1 MSLNIQLNDEV
12 CLEMDRFSL
21 NGGDRDHEDD
31 SGPLDSEAE
40 SADWEESIPNRFEEE
55 DSRMDLP
62 ASSWLGESF
71 REEAEEITPGVDPVS
86 QYFHEMGQVS
96 LLNRPRE
103 ISLFSRLNRD
113 KIRQHKLL
121 TAIPLS
127 IQIWREILHEVAET
141 GTLELFEL
149 KKKYEAGQQAAR
161 QREALVHWRRRANFL
176 LAKVEE
182 LANFSDTSKS
192 NPEWVKIRRIR
203 QDSKKLWFEYPPA
216 PGVFDLLVKKMQVQS
231 RNAEYILR
239 SLREFRNQ
247 KTRGRKQPAMALLS
261 AAIRKAE
268 QQLCEFQKAWGVSP
282 QYVSRAFRIYARLE
296 ERKQLLRN
304 EIVEANLRLVVS
316 IAKKYH
322 HHSLNFLDL
331 IQEGNL
337 GLMRAVDKF
346 DISRNIKFSTYA
358 TWWIRQS
365 ITRGIFAQGK
375 TVRVPEHLSLAA
387 QKLARVRKGLVEQ
400 LCRDPLP
407 EEIAGESRL
416 SVEKVLTVLR
426 TSQETLSLD
435 SPAGPRELQR
445 LNILSDEHLS
455 NPSEITIARDF
466 HAKCRNLLGELSERE
481 KQILCLRYGFV
492 DGSEYTLEEI
502 GNQFM
507 LTRER
512 IRQIEKEALG
522 KLRHAAK
529 SLR

>member
-1 MSLNIQLNDEV
+1 MA
-12 CLEMDRFSL
+12 
-21 NGGDRDHEDD
+21 
-31 SGPLDSEAE
+31 EA
-40 SADWEESIPNRFEEE
+40 
-55 DSRMDLP
+55 
-62 ASSWLGESF
+62 
-71 REEAEEITPGVDPVS
+71 
-86 QYFHEMGQVS
+86 
-96 LLNRPRE
+96 
-103 ISLFSRLNRD
+103 
-113 KIRQHKLL
+113 
-121 TAIPLS
+121 
-127 IQIWREILHEVAET
+127 

-149 KKKYEAGQQAAR
+149 KKEYEAGQQGAR
-161 QREALVHWRRRANFL
+161 QREALVLWRRRAKFL

-192 NPEWVKIRRIR
+192 NPEGVKIRRIR
-203 QDSKKLWFEYPPA
+203 EDSRKLWFEYPPA
-216 PGVFDLLVKKMQVQS
+216 PKVFDLLVKKMQVQS

-247 KTRGRKQPAMALLS
+247 KTRGRKPPALAILS
-261 AAIRKAE
+261 AAIQKAE

-282 QYVSRAFRIYARLE
+282 QYVSRALRIFAKLE
-296 ERKQLLRN
+296 ERKQLLHN

-387 QKLARVRKGLVEQ
+387 QKLARVRRGLVEQ
-400 LCRDPLP
+400 LRRDPLP
-407 EEIAGESRL
+407 DEIARESRL

-445 LNILSDEHLS
+445 LNLLSDENLS

-466 HAKCRNLLGELSERE
+466 HAKCRNLLEELSERE

-529 SLR
+529 CLR

>member
-1 MSLNIQLNDEV
+1 MNIQLNDEV
-12 CLEMDRFSL
+12 CLGMDRFSP
-21 NGGDRDHEDD
+21 NRRDRDQEDY
-31 SGPLDSEAE
+31 SGPLLDSEPE
-40 SADWEESIPNRFEEE
+40 SADWDESAPDRSEEE
-55 DSRMDLP
+55 DGRMDLP
-62 ASSWLGESF
+62 TSSWLGEPF
-71 REEAEEITPGVDPVS
+71 REEVEEITPGVDPVS

-96 LLNRPRE
+96 LLNRSRE
-103 ISLFSRLNRD
+103 ISLFSRLNRN
-113 KIRQHKLL
+113 KVRQQKLL
-121 TAIPLS
+121 AAIPLS
-127 IQIWREILHEVAET
+127 IQLWREILHEVAET
-141 GTLELFEL
+141 GALELFEL
-149 KKKYEAGQQAAR
+149 KKVCESGQQAAR
-161 QREALVHWRRRANFL
+161 QREALVHWRRRAHFI

-182 LANFSDTSKS
+182 LANFSDKVKS
-192 NPEWVKIRRIR
+192 NPMGARIRRI
-203 QDSKKLWFEYPPA
+203 QEYSKRLWFEYPPA
-216 PGVFDLLVKKMQVQS
+216 PGILDLLVKKMQVQS
-231 RNAEYILR
+231 RNAEYMQR
-239 SLREFRNQ
+239 SLRRSRNL
-247 KTRGRKQPAMALLS
+247 KTCGRRQQTLARS
-261 AAIRKAE
+261 AVATRRAE
-268 QQLCEFQKAWGVSP
+268 QQLCEYQKAWGVSP
-282 QYVSRAFRIYARLE
+282 QYLSRVLGIYAKLE
-296 ERKQLLRN
+296 ERKRLLHN

-387 QKLARVRKGLVEQ
+387 QKLSRVRKGLAEQ
-400 LCRDPLP
+400 LRRDPLP
-407 EEIAGESRL
+407 EEIARESRL
-416 SVEKVLTVLR
+416 PVEKVLTVLR

-445 LNILSDEHLS
+445 LNILSDENLS

-466 HAKCRNLLGELSERE
+466 HAKCRNLLEELSERE

-502 GNQFM
+502 GNQFT

>member
-1 MSLNIQLNDEV
+1 MNIQLNDEE
-12 CLEMDRFSL
+12 CLEADRFSL
-21 NGGDRDHEDD
+21 KGKDLDQENNLGT
-31 SGPLDSEAE
+31 LDSEQDTAE
-40 SADWEESIPNRFEEE
+40 WEESLPDRFEE
-55 DSRMDLP
+55 DDYRMDLP
-62 ASSWLGESF
+62 ALSWLGEPF
-71 REEAEEITPGVDPVS
+71 REEAEETTPGVDPVS

-103 ISLFSRLNRD
+103 ISLFSRLTRD
-113 KIRQHKLL
+113 KARQQKLL
-121 TAIPLS
+121 SALPLS
-127 IQIWREILHEVAET
+127 IQIWREILNEVAET
-141 GTLELFEL
+141 GSQALFEL
-149 KKKYEAGQQAAR
+149 KKEEEAGQQAAR
-161 QREALVHWRRRANFL
+161 QREALAHWCRRACL
-176 LAKVEE
+176 ILAKVKE
-182 LANFSDTSKS
+182 LAPVSGLPTF
-192 NPEWVKIRRIR
+192 PRIAAKIRRIR
-203 QDSKKLWFEYPPA
+203 EDSKKLWIEYPPA
-216 PGVFDLLVKKMQVQS
+216 PGILALLVKEMQVQC
-231 RNAEYILR
+231 RNAEYLQG
-239 SLREFRNQ
+239 SLRESRIKKN
-247 KTRGRKQPAMALLS
+247 RRRKQHNHAFH
-261 AAIRKAE
+261 AAVVPGGE
-268 QQLCEFQKAWGVSP
+268 QQLFKYRKGWVVSP
-282 QYVSRAFRIYARLE
+282 QYLSRALAIYAKLE
-296 ERKQLLRN
+296 ERKQVLRN

-346 DISRNIKFSTYA
+346 DIGRNIKFSTYA

-387 QKLARVRKGLVEQ
+387 QKLARVRKGLAEE
-400 LCRDPLP
+400 LRRDAMP
-407 EEIAGESRL
+407 EEIARESHL
-416 SVEKVLTVLR
+416 PVEKVMTIMR

-435 SPAGPRELQR
+435 SPAGPQELQR
-445 LNILSDEHLS
+445 LNILSDESLS

-466 HAKCRNLLGELSERE
+466 HAKCRNLLEELSERE

-522 KLRHAAK
+522 KLRLVAK